1 MSNKNAKKNFTYDVG
16 VGLIEKTVRK
26 NGNHEHIYDE
36 RHQQGDTGFNEKI
49 HVCIANLSRIP
60 SIYITRLKNEEIDE

>member
-1 MSNKNAKKNFTYDVG
+1 MVRRNYTYNIG
-16 VGLIEKTVRK
+16 IGLIEKPVRK

-49 HVCIANLSRIP
+49 HVCIANLSLIS
-60 SIYITRLKNEEIDE
+60 SIYITRLEKEEIDE